1 LTPLRSLKTR
11 RQKSDIMT
19 QGKKALS
26 AVPGEAIGTVAAQS
40 IGEPSTQM
48 MLRVFHS
55 AGVSSVIQT
64 RGLPRMIELADARK
78 RPRSPI
84 MHIYLEDSIKNNYE
98 KVRSIWRKLEEVKVS
113 NLISSYAEDFRTG
126 VMTLTADRER
136 LSFYE
141 LTMKNIHS
149 SIEKV
154 GDVEVSIEGDEI
166 KVKTSKKAGIKAIR
180 TKFVNVLSARVSGVH
195 GINKAVIQQE
205 DDGSFTIATSGSNML
220 ELMNIEGVDKDH
232 IYCNDPFEVARAYG
246 IEAARNIIANEII
259 TTINEEG
266 LTVGFRHVAL
276 VADTMTFTGAIKSV
290 GRHGVAG
297 EKSSVLAKAA
307 YEETVKHLVS
317 ASIFGESDPL
327 NGVAENILI
336 GKQVT
341 VGTGYVKLMVKKE
354 DIKKL
359 KEK

>member
-1 LTPLRSLKTR
+1 
-11 RQKSDIMT
+11 MVAN
-19 QGKKALS
+19 KKEDS

-78 RPRSPI
+78 RPKSPV
-84 MHIYLEDSIKNNYE
+84 MRIYIEDSIKNKYE
-98 KVRSIWRKLEEVKVS
+98 KVREIWRKLEEVKVS
-113 NLISSYAEDFRTG
+113 SLISGYTEDFRAGTM
-126 VMTLTADRER
+126 VLHANREK

-141 LTMKNIHS
+141 LTMKDIRS

-154 GDVEVSIEGDEI
+154 GGVEVDIEGDEI
-166 KVKTSKKAGIKAIR
+166 TVKASKKAGIKAIR
-180 TKFVNVLSARVSGVH
+180 TVFVHLLNGRVSGVQ

-205 DDGSFTIATSGSNML
+205 DDGSFTIATSGSNIL
-220 ELMNIEGVDKDH
+220 GVMNIEGVDKEH

-246 IEAARNIIANEII
+246 IEAARNVIANEMI

-276 VADTMTFTGAIKSV
+276 VADMMTLTGAIKSI

-307 YEETVKHLVS
+307 YEETVKHLVN

-341 VGTGYVKLMVKKE
+341 VGTGYVKLIVKKE

>member
-1 LTPLRSLKTR
+1 MMVKNN
-11 RQKSDIMT
+11 KHDN
-19 QGKKALS
+19 K

-78 RPRSPI
+78 KPKSPV
-84 MHIYLEDSIKNNYE
+84 MRIYLDESIRNRYE

-113 NLISSYAEDFRTG
+113 HLISDYDEDFRTG
-126 VMTLTADRER
+126 VMTLTVDREK

-141 LTMKNIHS
+141 LTIKNIHS
-149 SIEKV
+149 SIEKI
-154 GDVEVSIEGDEI
+154 GEAEVSIEGDDI
-166 KVKTSKKAGIKAIR
+166 KVKASKKAGTKTIRTIFVHVLNARVTGIEGIHKAI
-180 TKFVNVLSARVSGVH
+180 
-195 GINKAVIQQE
+195 IQQE
-205 DDGSFTIATSGSNML
+205 DDGSFYITTSGSNML
-220 ELMNIEGVDKDH
+220 EVMNIEGVDKWH
-232 IYCNDPFEVARAYG
+232 IYCNDPFEVARTYG
-246 IEAARNIIANEII
+246 IEAARNILANEFISTI
-259 TTINEEG
+259 TEEG
-266 LTVGFRHVAL
+266 LTIGFRHVAL
-276 VADTMTFTGAIKSV
+276 ISDTMTLTGAIKSI
-290 GRHGVAG
+290 GRHGIAG

-307 YEETVKHLVS
+307 YEETVKHLIN
-317 ASIFGESDPL
+317 ASIFGEKDPL

-354 DIKKL
+354 NIKKL
-359 KEK
+359 KERDKA